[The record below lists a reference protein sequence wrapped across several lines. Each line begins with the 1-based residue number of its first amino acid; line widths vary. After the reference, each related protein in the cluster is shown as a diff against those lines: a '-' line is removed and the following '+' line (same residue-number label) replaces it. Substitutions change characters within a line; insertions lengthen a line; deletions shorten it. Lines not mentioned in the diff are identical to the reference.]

1 MKRNTLAEN
10 LTKGAFSQSAG
21 AVVSATFRSL
31 MIAIG
36 LPEAEVLTPMI
47 QGATI
52 GMVNYCYDDFASRLL
67 STIERKKIDIF
78 SQQAMKTFFESSE
91 EDGVTPM
98 QQQIEE
104 GQLQYAYEV
113 AENAMLTSIRQSELT
128 KVEVLGRYF
137 GSQLYKGRI
146 DWQDMHQ
153 MITMAGS
160 LTLRQLIV
168 IRLIADKFEGLDT
181 SMFIGN
187 PSACVEINNL
197 LNYGIWQTKGA
208 SFGTNNSLA
217 IQLSSIIPTS
227 YSKQVKDVLM
237 LDRLPKED
245 IERTIESFIYA
256 GAFDSFGKNRN
267 QKKI

>member
-98 QQQIEE
+98 Q
-104 GQLQYAYEV
+104 
-113 AENAMLTSIRQSELT
+113 
-128 KVEVLGRYF
+128 
-137 GSQLYKGRI
+137 
-146 DWQDMHQ
+146 
-153 MITMAGS
+153 
-160 LTLRQLIV
+160 
-168 IRLIADKFEGLDT
+168 
-181 SMFIGN
+181 
-187 PSACVEINNL
+187 
-197 LNYGIWQTKGA
+197 
-208 SFGTNNSLA
+208 
-217 IQLSSIIPTS
+217 
-227 YSKQVKDVLM
+227 
-237 LDRLPKED
+237 
-245 IERTIESFIYA
+245 
-256 GAFDSFGKNRN
+256 
-267 QKKI
+267 